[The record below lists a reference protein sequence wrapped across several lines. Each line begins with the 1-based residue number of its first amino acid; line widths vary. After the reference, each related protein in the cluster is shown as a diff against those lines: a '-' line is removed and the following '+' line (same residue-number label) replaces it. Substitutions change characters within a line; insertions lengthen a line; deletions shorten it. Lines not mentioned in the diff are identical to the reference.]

1 MIWRDHKIPPDNWAS
16 PVSYEEWARPF
27 TRFICSTCLDKQL
40 LRRWIFLLIH
50 ASRIISFHQ
59 SRISGRSKYIA
70 SFTFS
75 TLKASIYR
83 RTLPIQSQKCI
94 GQIFQKFFPENKSDD
109 PYGRP
114 RDSVCIYEVH
124 GLLTGF
130 NRLWT
135 DSGRARK
142 NKIGRV
148 KQAWCGVIFPF
159 QTTLG
164 YLRPP
169 VFLPSLQHNRIPV

>member
-1 MIWRDHKIPPDNWAS
+1 MFQHFDSVSWISSRSTRLKFTMIWRDHKIPPDNRATCS

-59 SRISGRSKYIA
+59 SRVKWKKWEHRQFYFLDPKSVDN
-70 SFTFS
+70 
-75 TLKASIYR
+75 R

-114 RDSVCIYEVH
+114 RDSVCTYLW
-124 GLLTGF
+124 GSWTL
-130 NRLWT
+130 NR
-135 DSGRARK
+135 
-142 NKIGRV
+142 
-148 KQAWCGVIFPF
+148 F
-159 QTTLG
+159 
-164 YLRPP
+164 
-169 VFLPSLQHNRIPV
+169 